1 MNKLFTLLTL
11 LCTGC
16 AIRQNGNPPPAK
28 GFKNLDKNK
37 DSVIS
42 LQEYNDIAAQSYD
55 YLGPAIWIAV
65 LLGTVFVIVAT
76 VSFISKK

>member
-16 AIRQNGNPPPAK
+16 ALKQNGNPPPAK
-28 GFKNLDKNK
+28 EFKNLDKNK

-42 LQEYNDIAAQSYD
+42 LQEYNDVAVQSYD

-65 LLGTVFVIVAT
+65 LLGAVFLIVAI
-76 VSFISKK
+76 VSFVSKK